1 MLAQAEQLVRVR
13 VRVRVKVRVRVRVRI
28 RVRVGVGVRV
38 RDRVRV
44 RVRGMALTSCE
55 ELRGESVQACST
67 PLAGHVLT
75 PAIRSLIIPPAI
87 RSRALARFSVAAGE
101 RLGERPAHS
110 GTPGASHAAEE
121 RETLGR
127 RTWLGV
133 GVGWLGVGVGWLGVG
148 VGWLGLARPVHRRV
162 LLRRRLGGHRTVPG
176 RFGAV
181 PLPSVSVT
189 HPWCAHVAT
198 ATAGLL

>member
-1 MLAQAEQLVRVR
+1 
-13 VRVRVKVRVRVRVRI
+13 
-28 RVRVGVGVRV
+28 
-38 RDRVRV
+38 
-44 RVRGMALTSCE
+44 MALTSCE

-67 PLAGHVLT
+67 PFAGHVLS

-127 RTWLGV
+127 RTWLGGGVGWLGVGVGWLGV

-162 LLRRRLGGHRTVPG
+162 LLRRRLGGDRTVPG